1 MTILTLVFAVWI
13 QISFTFNKRLL
24 SNPKLVQNT
33 ILVNKNDKFYNF
45 SISFMNYETAIYYS
59 NKVYIDNILLNKGE
73 CKVNNKNVE
82 CFVDENIFNNNI
94 FSNYVKI
101 RLGNLKKIIN
111 AKKLYYTLETLNNKL
126 IFNIFSNDK
135 YYIKVLN
142 KKIQPINNL
151 SKFEID
157 ISNIDK
163 IIEIDLYD
171 EINSKKIGEIKEK
184 LKSNYLRFLQDTNEC
199 ALTDD
204 QIQIDL
210 SGKIVNN
217 PINDITLNSNNDSIT
232 INNYTLNENILYIT
246 IPRNIESGNYYL
258 QIFSNNIK
266 IYSQNIEIKYKVII
280 KENLFY
286 ITYFNISEPL
296 PLSNSTLVDKSQKLF
311 IEDIE
316 GNRNYLDIDIY
327 SNIHIK
333 NISISNPMLSY
344 QLFAE
349 DLCNQTNSYFLADLY
364 VLPKILKI
372 SNGLI
377 FNESTTVTFT
387 LVGTY
392 EKDAIYY
399 IEIANYRWHNIS
411 IAKNKSQIFRVNSSD
426 IIYLDKTDKNFT
438 INATFDLTNST
449 LIEGKYEIEFNIKD
463 EEIALQHNI
472 PLYIIKCDPP
482 EFPNEDISK
491 CVSCKD
497 LNKYLS
503 SDQLNCVSS
512 CETNEYLYDNICYDE
527 CPQNTKVYK
536 SKQMCLVSCKNDLYD
551 IKEENEEC
559 VNKTFELE
567 KIDPLTLNISDN
579 QEINLI
585 FKENFPSIRLI
596 NISIGDYYNEKCSYN
611 NNNKFSC
618 KINLSSFNNPVNE
631 YSIYYQIKKGNNDTL
646 ILNSGDIKVKINLK
660 QEICN
665 NFYQY
670 YDAEN
675 KDCKQ
680 CTNNYYY
687 YNNSCKDCKSL
698 GYFLLE
704 INSNYLCNETCSNLT
719 EYHEDINQNYCV
731 EKCSEGYGCID
742 SNNLDKCIICQDK
755 KMIQD
760 KDQICICDPSKYK
773 YDSKTHSCIEC
784 SSISEGMILKDG
796 ECICDPTKYELNSN
810 GGCTL
815 CSLTPGMIAS
825 NGKCICDPSQ
835 AEFNRT
841 GKNEC
846 EICSSISEGM
856 NAVNGKCVCDPNLY
870 EYNYY
875 NDGKCVLCS
884 SIHKDMIANNGKCK
898 CKNGTIQENDNDK
911 IICVKVKSC
920 KIDNFCKNGNC
931 DDSSGRIICNC
942 NYGFFG
948 VDCDEEINEV
958 NYEET
963 MSKMNNEISE
973 IITSIDSNNNNTANL
988 VSNDLLTNKI
998 KQVSILYKNSLNKIN
1013 TSKSDIPIYNTIKY
1027 LTKRIINSCIN
1038 DTEPI
1043 ENFTALIEYI
1053 GFVLYYEK
1061 YSSNN
1066 RRLSE
1071 ENKNIISNKDFVSL
1085 SQKINITNLQNNKLV
1100 SSINE
1105 AFSYILWDINST
1117 NYDEYIQLMK
1127 NNKLPYLFKDGNI
1140 QEGDSI
1146 LHIIINSSVT
1156 SENESDKILSA
1167 LYRKN
1172 NIKKINNVNYVIDYD
1187 SFNEVNELLYS
1198 YYWENGINIYNNND
1212 DAFTDKCYRNKKLKY
1227 DLNTEYKK
1235 YFLYQGSILQS
1246 SCNLSDN
1253 FNNEVKLYYTC
1264 DSETSFYYSF
1274 IKNSSILKLK
1284 DKYSLLPLKCLNKIK
1299 ELYNN
1304 LGFWIFILLIIIFIL
1319 ITILHLKEDKEFVGI
1334 YLNYD
1339 ILENDNLNIE
1349 TTDDNIII
1357 YRDDFSDNL
1366 IFKLLNFHP
1375 ITSLS
1380 KVSLLIP
1387 IIFKYWLLIFN
1398 ISMLFGFNALLC
1410 TEKYIEKRIYD
1421 KHRNNFAYPMRKE
1434 FGKII
1439 SSILLTMILTFL
1451 VKLLNMTSL
1460 ENKRDLELSLMK
1472 NREKERFV
1480 GESFMKEKL
1489 FFRLIA
1495 FSIMSILII
1504 FMFIYSIGF
1513 CYIYFNSQINLLYSF
1528 IWSVFWL
1535 WIFFA
1540 PLIICISCVVEYFLI
1555 QDNVTKKKFNY
1566 YSNLLFCF

>member
-210 SGKIVNN
+210 SGKIVDDMN
-217 PINDITLNSNNDSIT
+217 IDVTLNSNNNSIT
-232 INNYTLNENILYIT
+232 INNISLIDENILYIT
-246 IPRNIESGNYYL
+246 IPKNIESGNYYL

-333 NISISNPMLSY
+333 NISISNPMISY

-536 SKQMCLVSCKNDLYD
+536 SKQICLVNCENDEYD
-551 IKEENEEC
+551 TKEENEEC

-687 YNNSCKDCKSL
+687 YNNSCKNCKSL

-704 INSNYLCNETCSNLT
+704 INSNYLCNKTCSNLT

-731 EKCSEGYGCID
+731 EKCSEGYGFID
-742 SNNLDKCIICQDK
+742 SNNLDECIICPDK
-755 KMIQD
+755 RMIQD

-856 NAVNGKCVCDPNLY
+856 NAVNGKCVCDPTLY

-1013 TSKSDIPIYNTIKY
+1013 TSKSDIPIYNTIKK
-1027 LTKRIINSCIN
+1027 LTKRIIKSCIS

-1071 ENKNIISNKDFVSL
+1071 ENKNIISNEDFVSL

-1172 NIKKINNVNYVIDYD
+1172 NIKKINNVNYVINYD
-1187 SFNEVNELLYS
+1187 LFNGVNELLYS
-1198 YYWENGINIYNNND
+1198 YYWEKGINIYNNND

-1235 YFLYQGSILQS
+1235 YSLYQGSIFQS
-1246 SCNLSDN
+1246 SCQII
-1253 FNNEVKLYYTC
+1253 LY
-1264 DSETSFYYSF
+1264 
-1274 IKNSSILKLK
+1274 L
-1284 DKYSLLPLKCLNKIK
+1284 
-1299 ELYNN
+1299 
-1304 LGFWIFILLIIIFIL
+1304 
-1319 ITILHLKEDKEFVGI
+1319 
-1334 YLNYD
+1334 
-1339 ILENDNLNIE
+1339 
-1349 TTDDNIII
+1349 
-1357 YRDDFSDNL
+1357 
-1366 IFKLLNFHP
+1366 
-1375 ITSLS
+1375 
-1380 KVSLLIP
+1380 
-1387 IIFKYWLLIFN
+1387 
-1398 ISMLFGFNALLC
+1398 
-1410 TEKYIEKRIYD
+1410 
-1421 KHRNNFAYPMRKE
+1421 
-1434 FGKII
+1434 
-1439 SSILLTMILTFL
+1439 
-1451 VKLLNMTSL
+1451 
-1460 ENKRDLELSLMK
+1460 
-1472 NREKERFV
+1472 
-1480 GESFMKEKL
+1480 
-1489 FFRLIA
+1489 
-1495 FSIMSILII
+1495 
-1504 FMFIYSIGF
+1504 
-1513 CYIYFNSQINLLYSF
+1513 
-1528 IWSVFWL
+1528 
-1535 WIFFA
+1535 
-1540 PLIICISCVVEYFLI
+1540 
-1555 QDNVTKKKFNY
+1555 
-1566 YSNLLFCF
+1566 

>member
-1 MTILTLVFAVWI
+1 
-13 QISFTFNKRLL
+13 
-24 SNPKLVQNT
+24 
-33 ILVNKNDKFYNF
+33 
-45 SISFMNYETAIYYS
+45 
-59 NKVYIDNILLNKGE
+59 
-73 CKVNNKNVE
+73 
-82 CFVDENIFNNNI
+82 
-94 FSNYVKI
+94 
-101 RLGNLKKIIN
+101 
-111 AKKLYYTLETLNNKL
+111 
-126 IFNIFSNDK
+126 
-135 YYIKVLN
+135 
-142 KKIQPINNL
+142 
-151 SKFEID
+151 
-157 ISNIDK
+157 
-163 IIEIDLYD
+163 
-171 EINSKKIGEIKEK
+171 
-184 LKSNYLRFLQDTNEC
+184 
-199 ALTDD
+199 
-204 QIQIDL
+204 
-210 SGKIVNN
+210 
-217 PINDITLNSNNDSIT
+217 
-232 INNYTLNENILYIT
+232 
-246 IPRNIESGNYYL
+246 
-258 QIFSNNIK
+258 
-266 IYSQNIEIKYKVII
+266 
-280 KENLFY
+280 
-286 ITYFNISEPL
+286 
-296 PLSNSTLVDKSQKLF
+296 
-311 IEDIE
+311 
-316 GNRNYLDIDIY
+316 
-327 SNIHIK
+327 
-333 NISISNPMLSY
+333 
-344 QLFAE
+344 
-349 DLCNQTNSYFLADLY
+349 
-364 VLPKILKI
+364 
-372 SNGLI
+372 
-377 FNESTTVTFT
+377 
-387 LVGTY
+387 
-392 EKDAIYY
+392 
-399 IEIANYRWHNIS
+399 
-411 IAKNKSQIFRVNSSD
+411 
-426 IIYLDKTDKNFT
+426 
-438 INATFDLTNST
+438 
-449 LIEGKYEIEFNIKD
+449 
-463 EEIALQHNI
+463 
-472 PLYIIKCDPP
+472 
-482 EFPNEDISK
+482 
-491 CVSCKD
+491 
-497 LNKYLS
+497 
-503 SDQLNCVSS
+503 
-512 CETNEYLYDNICYDE
+512 
-527 CPQNTKVYK
+527 
-536 SKQMCLVSCKNDLYD
+536 
-551 IKEENEEC
+551 
-559 VNKTFELE
+559 
-567 KIDPLTLNISDN
+567 
-579 QEINLI
+579 
-585 FKENFPSIRLI
+585 
-596 NISIGDYYNEKCSYN
+596 
-611 NNNKFSC
+611 
-618 KINLSSFNNPVNE
+618 
-631 YSIYYQIKKGNNDTL
+631 
-646 ILNSGDIKVKINLK
+646 
-660 QEICN
+660 
-665 NFYQY
+665 
-670 YDAEN
+670 
-675 KDCKQ
+675 
-680 CTNNYYY
+680 
-687 YNNSCKDCKSL
+687 
-698 GYFLLE
+698 
-704 INSNYLCNETCSNLT
+704 
-719 EYHEDINQNYCV
+719 
-731 EKCSEGYGCID
+731 
-742 SNNLDKCIICQDK
+742 
-755 KMIQD
+755 
-760 KDQICICDPSKYK
+760 
-773 YDSKTHSCIEC
+773 
-784 SSISEGMILKDG
+784 MILKDG

-856 NAVNGKCVCDPNLY
+856 NAVNGKCVCDPTLY

-911 IICVKVKSC
+911 IICVKVQSC

-1071 ENKNIISNKDFVSL
+1071 ENIISNKDFVSL

-1146 LHIIINSSVT
+1146 LHIIINSSIT

-1172 NIKKINNVNYVIDYD
+1172 NIKKINNVNYVINYD
-1187 SFNEVNELLYS
+1187 LFNGVNELLYS
-1198 YYWENGINIYNNND
+1198 YYWEKGINIYNNND

-1235 YFLYQGSILQS
+1235 YSLYQGSIFQS

-1264 DSETSFYYSF
+1264 DSETSFNYSF
-1274 IKNSSILKLK
+1274 IKDSSILKLK

>member
-210 SGKIVNN
+210 SGKIVDDKN
-217 PINDITLNSNNDSIT
+217 IDVTLNSNNNSIT
-232 INNYTLNENILYIT
+232 INNSTLNKNILYIT
-246 IPRNIESGNYYL
+246 IPKNIESGNYYL

-527 CPQNTKVYK
+527 CPKDTKVYK
-536 SKQMCLVSCKNDLYD
+536 SKQICLVNCENDEYD
-551 IKEENEEC
+551 TKEENEEC

-567 KIDPLTLNISDN
+567 KIVPLTLNMSDN

-596 NISIGDYYNEKCSYN
+596 NISIGDYYNEKCTSHLEN
-611 NNNKFSC
+611 IFSC
-618 KINLSSFNNPVNE
+618 IINLSSFNNPVNE
-631 YSIYYQIKKGNNDTL
+631 YSIYYQIKKGDNNTL
-646 ILNSGDIKVKINLK
+646 ILNSGDIKAKINLK
-660 QEICN
+660 PEICN

-698 GYFLLE
+698 DYFLLE

-731 EKCSEGYGCID
+731 EKCSEGYGFID
-742 SNNLDKCIICQDK
+742 SNNLDKCIICPDK
-755 KMIQD
+755 RMIQD

-1013 TSKSDIPIYNTIKY
+1013 TSKSDIPIYNTIKN

-1071 ENKNIISNKDFVSL
+1071 ENKNIISNEDFVSL

-1264 DSETSFYYSF
+1264 DSETSFNYSF
-1274 IKNSSILKLK
+1274 IKDSSILKLK

-1460 ENKRDLELSLMK
+1460 ENKRELELSLMK

-1566 YSNLLFCF
+1566 YSNLLYCF

>member
-1 MTILTLVFAVWI
+1 
-13 QISFTFNKRLL
+13 
-24 SNPKLVQNT
+24 
-33 ILVNKNDKFYNF
+33 
-45 SISFMNYETAIYYS
+45 
-59 NKVYIDNILLNKGE
+59 
-73 CKVNNKNVE
+73 
-82 CFVDENIFNNNI
+82 
-94 FSNYVKI
+94 
-101 RLGNLKKIIN
+101 
-111 AKKLYYTLETLNNKL
+111 
-126 IFNIFSNDK
+126 
-135 YYIKVLN
+135 
-142 KKIQPINNL
+142 
-151 SKFEID
+151 
-157 ISNIDK
+157 
-163 IIEIDLYD
+163 
-171 EINSKKIGEIKEK
+171 
-184 LKSNYLRFLQDTNEC
+184 
-199 ALTDD
+199 
-204 QIQIDL
+204 
-210 SGKIVNN
+210 
-217 PINDITLNSNNDSIT
+217 
-232 INNYTLNENILYIT
+232 
-246 IPRNIESGNYYL
+246 
-258 QIFSNNIK
+258 
-266 IYSQNIEIKYKVII
+266 
-280 KENLFY
+280 
-286 ITYFNISEPL
+286 
-296 PLSNSTLVDKSQKLF
+296 
-311 IEDIE
+311 
-316 GNRNYLDIDIY
+316 
-327 SNIHIK
+327 
-333 NISISNPMLSY
+333 
-344 QLFAE
+344 
-349 DLCNQTNSYFLADLY
+349 
-364 VLPKILKI
+364 
-372 SNGLI
+372 
-377 FNESTTVTFT
+377 
-387 LVGTY
+387 
-392 EKDAIYY
+392 
-399 IEIANYRWHNIS
+399 
-411 IAKNKSQIFRVNSSD
+411 
-426 IIYLDKTDKNFT
+426 
-438 INATFDLTNST
+438 
-449 LIEGKYEIEFNIKD
+449 
-463 EEIALQHNI
+463 
-472 PLYIIKCDPP
+472 
-482 EFPNEDISK
+482 
-491 CVSCKD
+491 
-497 LNKYLS
+497 
-503 SDQLNCVSS
+503 
-512 CETNEYLYDNICYDE
+512 
-527 CPQNTKVYK
+527 
-536 SKQMCLVSCKNDLYD
+536 
-551 IKEENEEC
+551 
-559 VNKTFELE
+559 
-567 KIDPLTLNISDN
+567 
-579 QEINLI
+579 
-585 FKENFPSIRLI
+585 
-596 NISIGDYYNEKCSYN
+596 
-611 NNNKFSC
+611 
-618 KINLSSFNNPVNE
+618 
-631 YSIYYQIKKGNNDTL
+631 
-646 ILNSGDIKVKINLK
+646 
-660 QEICN
+660 
-665 NFYQY
+665 
-670 YDAEN
+670 
-675 KDCKQ
+675 
-680 CTNNYYY
+680 
-687 YNNSCKDCKSL
+687 
-698 GYFLLE
+698 
-704 INSNYLCNETCSNLT
+704 
-719 EYHEDINQNYCV
+719 
-731 EKCSEGYGCID
+731 
-742 SNNLDKCIICQDK
+742 
-755 KMIQD
+755 
-760 KDQICICDPSKYK
+760 
-773 YDSKTHSCIEC
+773 
-784 SSISEGMILKDG
+784 
-796 ECICDPTKYELNSN
+796 
-810 GGCTL
+810 
-815 CSLTPGMIAS
+815 
-825 NGKCICDPSQ
+825 
-835 AEFNRT
+835 
-841 GKNEC
+841 
-846 EICSSISEGM
+846 
-856 NAVNGKCVCDPNLY
+856 
-870 EYNYY
+870 
-875 NDGKCVLCS
+875 
-884 SIHKDMIANNGKCK
+884 MIANNGKCK

-911 IICVKVKSC
+911 IICVKVQSC

-1013 TSKSDIPIYNTIKY
+1013 TSKSDIPIYNTIKN
-1027 LTKRIINSCIN
+1027 LTKRIINSCIS

-1071 ENKNIISNKDFVSL
+1071 ENIISNEDFVSL

-1172 NIKKINNVNYVIDYD
+1172 NIKKINNVNYVINYD
-1187 SFNEVNELLYS
+1187 LFNGVNELLYS
-1198 YYWENGINIYNNND
+1198 YYWEKGINIYNNND

-1235 YFLYQGSILQS
+1235 YSLYQGSISQS

-1274 IKNSSILKLK
+1274 TKNSSILKLK

>member
-210 SGKIVNN
+210 SGKIVDDMN
-217 PINDITLNSNNDSIT
+217 IDVTLNSNNNSIT
-232 INNYTLNENILYIT
+232 INNTSLIDENILYIT
-246 IPRNIESGNYYL
+246 IPKNIESGNYYL

-463 EEIALQHNI
+463 EEIALQHKI

-536 SKQMCLVSCKNDLYD
+536 SKQMCLVSCENDLYD
-551 IKEENEEC
+551 IKEENKEC

-585 FKENFPSIRLI
+585 FKENFPPIRLI

-687 YNNSCKDCKSL
+687 YNNSCKDCNSL
-698 GYFLLE
+698 RYFLLE
-704 INSNYLCNETCSNLT
+704 INSNYLCNETCSNLK
-719 EYHEDINQNYCV
+719 EYHEDINQTYCV
-731 EKCSEGYGCID
+731 EKCSDGYGFID
-742 SNNLDKCIICQDK
+742 SNNLDKCIICPDK
-755 KMIQD
+755 RMIQD

-856 NAVNGKCVCDPNLY
+856 NAVNGKCVCDPTLY

-1071 ENKNIISNKDFVSL
+1071 DNIISNEDFVSL

-1235 YFLYQGSILQS
+1235 YFLYQGSIIQS

-1264 DSETSFYYSF
+1264 DSETSFNYSF
-1274 IKNSSILKLK
+1274 IKDSSILKLK

-1566 YSNLLFCF
+1566 YSNLLYCF